1 VNGFLLSPRGITSCA
16 LRAYGIVQATAE
28 TLPALRKHPGSPD
41 GVAMPANLLNHVD
54 DQTVVA
60 LAAVLRAID
69 SFQLKKQ
76 DFRKWGVV
84 GSPRFAGRRSF
95 NVSLD
100 KFQRQGPLSVSPLVI
115 PFLSLHAVS
124 SLISLAL
131 HIHGPAIGVGGGDGE
146 FVQAL
151 LMGLALQQ
159 QQELPG
165 VWVVATGWNPDP
177 VAECG
182 ASAEAQPV
190 CQAAALALL
199 PHGAD
204 APGPRLRLVP
214 TDGHDAALRGPPS
227 LPDLMQFLSS
237 ASTTNAA
244 RTWCCPLPGNCRLE
258 LEAGMVVQDVSLLA
272 RSA

>member
-1 VNGFLLSPRGITSCA
+1 V
-16 LRAYGIVQATAE
+16 
-28 TLPALRKHPGSPD
+28 
-41 GVAMPANLLNHVD
+41 PANLLNHAD

-60 LAAVLRAID
+60 LAAVLRAIAN
-69 SFQLKKQ
+69 FQLEQQ
-76 DFRKWGVV
+76 DFRNWGVV
-84 GSPRFAGRRSF
+84 GSPRFAGRQSF

-159 QQELPG
+159 DQDLPG
-165 VWVVATGWNPDP
+165 VWVIATGWNPDP
-177 VAECG
+177 VTECG
-182 ASAEAQPV
+182 GAAEAQPV

-199 PHGAD
+199 PHGIA
-204 APGPRLRLVP
+204 AHGPRLRLVP
-214 TDGHDAALRGPPS
+214 TDGHDAALRGSPS

-237 ASTTNAA
+237 ASTSNAA
-244 RTWCCPLPGNCRLE
+244 RIWCCPLPGDCRLE
-258 LEAGMVVQDVSLLA
+258 LETGIVGQEVSLLA

>member
-1 VNGFLLSPRGITSCA
+1 MNGFPSPPGAYASCA
-16 LRAYGIVQATAE
+16 LRAYGVVQATAE
-28 TLPALRKHPGSPD
+28 TLPALRKHPGPADSL
-41 GVAMPANLLNHVD
+41 AMPANLLNHAD

-69 SFQLKKQ
+69 NFQLEKQ
-76 DFRKWGVV
+76 DLRNWGVV
-84 GSPRFAGRRSF
+84 GSPRFAGRQSF
-95 NVSLD
+95 NASLD
-100 KFQRQGPLSVSPLVI
+100 RFQRQGPLSVSPLVI

-159 QQELPG
+159 HQALPG
-165 VWVVATGWNPDP
+165 VWVVATGWNPNP

-182 ASAEAQPV
+182 ASAEAKPV
-190 CQAAALALL
+190 CQAAAFALL
-199 PHGAD
+199 PHGA
-204 APGPRLRLVP
+204 AAHGPRLRLVP
-214 TDGHDAALRGPPS
+214 TAGPDVPLRESPS
-227 LPDLMQFLSS
+227 LSDLIQFLSS
-237 ASTTNAA
+237 ASTTNVA
-244 RTWCCPLPGNCRLE
+244 RTWCCPLPGDCRLE
-258 LEAGMVVQDVSLLA
+258 LEVGIVGQEISLLA